1 MSKTSLRSR
10 YGDLRK
16 ITDNGHGLYTI
27 EGKAHYYRVGM
38 NNENTEIAYFDPEG
52 GPFVSVD
59 DDLGFGVIQS
69 IVVEKDAKEG
79 YFKIRV
85 QVN

>member
-16 ITDNGHGLYTI
+16 IIDNGHGLYTI